1 VKTFFATLS
10 KGFQVPGFRFQARPL
25 PKPETR
31 NPVPRTLYPIPF
43 LLFTLSSFL
52 FPLSS
57 LAFAET
63 PADWP
68 NPTEMTFEPIDFT
81 PPEPTKVE
89 LPNGITLYI
98 AEDRSLPLISGAAYF
113 KASSLYDPADKVGL
127 AELTATMLREGGAG
141 ELSPDDMDI
150 KLETLAASIEASAN
164 SNFAS
169 VGFSS
174 LTETIDEVL
183 PLWLDTMQ
191 RPTFDEGRLE
201 VERGGILEGIRREND
216 DPSTIASREFFA
228 RLAEGH
234 PAGYYAT
241 EETITS
247 ISKDDLIAFH
257 DTYYQPDGV
266 TVAITGDFDMQEM
279 IAKIEATLG
288 TWEGKPVEYPVLP
301 EFNMNPVAKVYLAP
315 KELEQSVIII
325 GHPSVFAYTPEYND
339 LTVANDILGAG
350 GFSSRLFLEVRTKR
364 GLAYSTG
371 SSLTQGFSYPG
382 IFLASANTRADKTA
396 EALGLL
402 ISEVK
407 RFQEGGVTDAELER
421 SRTSITN
428 SSLFRFTSVAAITQR
443 AARTQLLG
451 LGSGYYERFLERVQ
465 TVSKEDVQAIVQ
477 QQVRPDDFII
487 MVVGDPAKFDAPLDQ
502 FGEVVTIDLE

>member
-1 VKTFFATLS
+1 VNLVFFAKHYKGLPFGHAQAPLVKKTLRRRW
-10 KGFQVPGFRFQARPL
+10 V
-25 PKPETR
+25 
-31 NPVPRTLYPIPF
+31 
-43 LLFTLSSFL
+43 LLFIFSL
-52 FPLSS
+52 FTFHFS
-57 LAFAET
+57 LFTFADT

-68 NPTEMTFEPIDFT
+68 EPTELTFETVDFT
-81 PPEPTKVE
+81 PPEPTRVD
-89 LPNGITLYI
+89 LPNGITLYL
-98 AEDRSLPLISGAAYF
+98 AEDRSLPLINGAAYF
-113 KASSLYDPADKVGL
+113 NASSLYDPADKVGL
-127 AELTATMLREGGAG
+127 AELTAVMLREGGAG

-164 SNFAS
+164 PNFAS
-169 VGFSS
+169 VSFSS
-174 LTETIDEVL
+174 LTETIDDVL
-183 PLWLDTMQ
+183 PLWIDTMQ

-216 DPSTIASREFFA
+216 DPGTIASREFFA

-241 EETITS
+241 VDTITA
-247 ISKDDLIAFH
+247 ITRDDLIAFH
-257 DTYYQPDGV
+257 SNFYQPEGM
-266 TVAITGDFDMQEM
+266 TVAITGDFDTQEM
-279 IAKIEATLG
+279 LAKIEATLG
-288 TWEGKPVEYPVLP
+288 TWEGQAVDYPEIP
-301 EFNMNPVAKVYLAP
+301 EFNLNPAGKIYLAP

-371 SSLTQGFSYPG
+371 SSVTQGFTYPG
-382 IFLASANTRADKTA
+382 IFLASANTRVDATA

-402 ISEVK
+402 ISEVR

-421 SRTSITN
+421 SRNSILN

-451 LGSGYYERFLERVQ
+451 LEPGYYEKFLERVQ
-465 TVSKEDVQAIVQ
+465 SISAADVQAVAQ
-477 QQVRPDDFII
+477 QELRPDDLII